1 MKFVVLGLLL
11 LGLASC
17 ASTMSTVDKT
27 MTSVK
32 KTLTPKKQKGGANP
46 VRGHRGA
53 TPGYLMQGR

>member
-27 MTSVK
+27 TTSIEK
-32 KTLTPKKQKGGANP
+32 SLTPKKQRGGANP